1 MQILLPPFK
10 IAFELHQS
18 PDNWLLKYA
27 SLPPKEKP
35 STPATYNS
43 PKSFLQLNV
52 KTKIT
57 TPLRRKKEKRLG
69 NWEDHVF
76 MSTFRKMEKETRWQ
90 NKHWWRSNYFVT
102 SFYVFH
108 IFHSMLNV
116 PILHGVACVK
126 SRTPKEQSTTEAEH
140 YVEFCSSSVSLRRK
154 KKNFKHIY
162 FPSSI

>member
-1 MQILLPPFK
+1 M
-10 IAFELHQS
+10 
-18 PDNWLLKYA
+18 
-27 SLPPKEKP
+27 
-35 STPATYNS
+35 
-43 PKSFLQLNV
+43 

-140 YVEFCSSSVSLRRK
+140 YVEFCSPSVSLRRK
-154 KKNFKHIY
+154 KKLKTYLFSLFYIKSGDNWLGMQLDSSPKIKQTSKKIPKHGGHQEQRKHKRVNRK
-162 FPSSI
+162 

>member
-1 MQILLPPFK
+1 M
-10 IAFELHQS
+10 
-18 PDNWLLKYA
+18 
-27 SLPPKEKP
+27 
-35 STPATYNS
+35 
-43 PKSFLQLNV
+43 

-126 SRTPKEQSTTEAEH
+126 SRTTKEQSTTEAEH

-154 KKNFKHIY
+154 KKLQTYLFSLFYIKSGDNWRGMQLDSSPKIKQTSKKIPKHGRHQEQRKHKRVNRK
-162 FPSSI
+162 